1 MVVAALA
8 IRAQIDGDEHDRA
21 EVLRLTCANELE
33 AVCRQLQRDDARIQ
47 LTVEAAG
54 TTAAQL
60 EQLSGDPHD
69 FGIDGWLVSAP
80 WPDIVDGAR
89 KARALPTLFGPATS
103 RPVLARSPL
112 VIVAWNDRVAVLRSQ
127 CQTPNIGWKC
137 VGDAAATPGGWAAI
151 GGRPEWGPVKPGH
164 ADPVN
169 DDGLLVLGQAA
180 ADWFGRSDLSSIDLD
195 DEAFSR
201 WFSGLERAVPPS
213 GNSPL
218 NLMLITGP
226 AAYDAV
232 GTTEAEAFPLLARSP
247 RRNSLTL
254 LYPSPM
260 VTADIVLA
268 APAAN
273 DSATRA
279 LRSIVSAASGRQ
291 AFTDA
296 GWKVPG
302 APGSGALPPPGFLDA
317 LATRWHSVTGR

>member
-1 MVVAALA
+1 
-8 IRAQIDGDEHDRA
+8 
-21 EVLRLTCANELE
+21 
-33 AVCRQLQRDDARIQ
+33 
-47 LTVEAAG
+47 
-54 TTAAQL
+54 
-60 EQLSGDPHD
+60 
-69 FGIDGWLVSAP
+69 
-80 WPDIVDGAR
+80 
-89 KARALPTLFGPATS
+89 
-103 RPVLARSPL
+103 
-112 VIVAWNDRVAVLRSQ
+112 VAWNDRIAVLRSH
-127 CQTPNIGWKC
+127 CQSQVIGWKC

-169 DDGLLVLGQAA
+169 DDGLLVLGQGAA
-180 ADWFGRSDLSSIDLD
+180 EWFGRSDLSSIDLD

-213 GNSPL
+213 GSSPL

-268 APAAN
+268 TPGASAT
-273 DSATRA
+273 DSSTRA
-279 LRSIVSAASGRQ
+279 LRSVVTGASGRQ
-291 AFTDA
+291 AFTDG

-302 APGSGALPPPGFLDA
+302 APGPGALPSPGFLDA
-317 LATRWHSVTGR
+317 LANRWHSVTGR

>member
-1 MVVAALA
+1 MVAGALA
-8 IRAQIDGDEHDRA
+8 IRSRIDSDEHVQSQ
-21 EVLRLTCANELE
+21 VLRLTCANELE
-33 AVCRQLQRDDARIQ
+33 ALCSQIQRDDDRIQ
-47 LTVEAAG
+47 VTVEAAG
-54 TTAAQL
+54 ATADKVEEL
-60 EQLSGDPHD
+60 PGDPHD
-69 FGIDGWLVSAP
+69 LGIDGWLVSAP

-89 KARALPTLFGPATS
+89 RARALPSVFGPPAT

-112 VIVAWNDRVAVLRSQ
+112 VIAAWNDRVGALRTH
-127 CQTPNIGWKC
+127 CQTPAIGWKC
-137 VGDAAATPGGWAAI
+137 IGDAAATPGGWAAI

-169 DDGLLVLGQAA
+169 DFGLEVLGQAA

-195 DEAFSR
+195 DDAFSR

-213 GNSPL
+213 GTSPL
-218 NLMLITGP
+218 NLMLVTGP

-247 RRNSLTL
+247 RRNSLEL

-268 APAAN
+268 TPTATE
-273 DSATRA
+273 SATRS
-279 LRSIVSAASGRQ
+279 LRAVVSGPAAKQ

-296 GWKVPG
+296 GWKAPG
-302 APGSGALPPPGFLDA
+302 APGSGSLPPPGFLDA
-317 LATRWHSVTGR
+317 LRTRWHSVTGR